1 MRIFVTGMGTQL
13 GAAVSSLLEN
23 DAGIESVVGIDSDP
37 PRTRL
42 HRAEFHRVDP
52 RDGDRTAKL
61 VHEQGPTIVVH
72 LGVFEP
78 GGRWLS
84 PAAEHRTR
92 AGTEAVLRAVEDVGS
107 VERIIV
113 RSGIEVYGRGRGTPE
128 VPDENTP
135 PRPSTAFGR
144 SALGVEQM
152 ATAAAKAA
160 EASLVLLRLA
170 PVVGPHQPS
179 PLGRYLRLP
188 VVPLPAAPPRPFTV
202 IHPDDAAR
210 AVAASVVREVEGPI
224 NLVAPG
230 SVSAWQA
237 VRLGRRMPLPIVG
250 PAWGPGWVGVRRIGE
265 LLGSPVPDHVVELL
279 RRGRLADGRR
289 AARALKV
296 RPGRDARAVVEDLFD
311 WAPPARR

>member
-1 MRIFVTGMGTQL
+1 MRIFLTGMGTQL
-13 GAAVSSLLEN
+13 GAAVASLLED
-23 DAGIESVVGIDSDP
+23 DAGIESLVGIDSDP

-42 HRAEFHRVDP
+42 HRAEFQRVDP
-52 RDGDRTAKL
+52 RDGDRAAKL
-61 VHEQGPTIVVH
+61 VHEQGPTVVAH

-92 AGTEAVLRAVEDVGS
+92 AGTEAVLRAAEDVGS
-107 VERIIV
+107 VGRIIV
-113 RSGIEVYGRGRGTPE
+113 RSGIEVYGRGRGTAD

-144 SALGVEQM
+144 SLLGVEQI
-152 ATAAAKAA
+152 ATATAKSASAA
-160 EASLVLLRLA
+160 LVVLRLA

-188 VVPLPAAPPRPFTV
+188 VVPLPAARSRPFTLV
-202 IHPDDAAR
+202 HPDDAAR
-210 AVAASVVREVEGPI
+210 AVVAAVLRDVEGPI
-224 NLVAPG
+224 NVVAPG
-230 SVSAWQA
+230 SITPWQA
-237 VRLGRRMPLPIVG
+237 ARLGRRLPVPIVG
-250 PAWGPGWVGVRRIGE
+250 PSWGPGWLGVRRIGE
-265 LLGSPVPDHVVELL
+265 LLGAPVPDHVVELL

-311 WAPPARR
+311 WAPPAPR